1 VPATPPARIT
11 PPSGVPPIPP
21 APTQPSGSP
30 TFDESQPRTRSDG
43 RPVPPPVNLLIPRRA
58 E

>member
-1 VPATPPARIT
+1 MR

-30 TFDESQPRTRSDG
+30 QFDQSQSTRPEG
-43 RPVPPPVNLLIPRRA
+43 RPLPPPVNLIPRRP